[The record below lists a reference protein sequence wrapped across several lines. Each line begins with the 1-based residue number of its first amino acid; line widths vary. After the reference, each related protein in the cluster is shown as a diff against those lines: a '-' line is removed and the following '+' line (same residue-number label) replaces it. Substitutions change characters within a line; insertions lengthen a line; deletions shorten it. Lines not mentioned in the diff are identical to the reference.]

1 MLKYKFTLCVQTIIW
16 NSKIKK
22 CNSKSM
28 PVSLLFHKLTCMTVR
43 LYIFYPYPKLAA
55 LFLNVIA
62 LFPKFRE
69 IFFMYVINKRV
80 FLWKSKDSSN
90 NTLTDNVSSRL
101 TINSLC
107 LNKLLARLFFFSKQN
122 IT

>member
-28 PVSLLFHKLTCMTVR
+28 SVSLLFHKLTCMTVR

-62 LFPKFRE
+62 LFPKFWGKT
-69 IFFMYVINKRV
+69 IMYVINKRV

-101 TINSLC
+101 TIVF
-107 LNKLLARLFFFSKQN
+107 A
-122 IT
+122 

>member
-1 MLKYKFTLCVQTIIW
+1 ML
-16 NSKIKK
+16 
-22 CNSKSM
+22 
-28 PVSLLFHKLTCMTVR
+28 VSLLFHKLTCMTVR

-69 IFFMYVINKRV
+69 KCFMYVINKRV

-101 TINSLC
+101 TIVFAYTNYWQDY
-107 LNKLLARLFFFSKQN
+107 FFFQN
-122 IT
+122 KILPEGNNNACVKKSTNTVYLLVVE

>member
-1 MLKYKFTLCVQTIIW
+1 MCTNNNMEQQ
-16 NSKIKK
+16 NQK

-43 LYIFYPYPKLAA
+43 LYTFYPYPKLAA

-69 IFFMYVINKRV
+69 NFFMYVINKRV

-101 TINSLC
+101 TIVF
-107 LNKLLARLFFFSKQN
+107 A
-122 IT
+122 

>member
-1 MLKYKFTLCVQTIIW
+1 MFKYKFTLCVQTIIW

-69 IFFMYVINKRV
+69 NFFMYVINKRV

-101 TINSLC
+101 TIVFC
-107 LNKLLARLFFFSKQN
+107 LKKLLARLFFFSKQN

>member
-1 MLKYKFTLCVQTIIW
+1 MFKYKFTLCVQTIKW

-43 LYIFYPYPKLAA
+43 LYIFYPYLKLAA

-62 LFPKFRE
+62 QFPKFRE
-69 IFFMYVINKRV
+69 KFFMYVINKRV

-101 TINSLC
+101 TIVC